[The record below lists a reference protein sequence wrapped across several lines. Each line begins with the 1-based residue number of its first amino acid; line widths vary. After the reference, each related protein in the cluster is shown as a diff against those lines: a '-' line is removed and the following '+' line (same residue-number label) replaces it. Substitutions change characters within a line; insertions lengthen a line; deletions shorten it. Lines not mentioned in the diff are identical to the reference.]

1 MKRLATLACVI
12 LFATAAVAGPGG
24 GPGSGPGGKQGMGGH
39 RMGGAGMGG
48 SMEGNLFPPEFV
60 LMNQVA
66 LGLSNEQVAA
76 IKKQVG
82 DTQGRLLD
90 AKVDLSRVTEQLR
103 AALEG
108 AKVDEAAA
116 LNLAAQAMDLEKQVK
131 TAHLGLM
138 IRVKNTL
145 TEEQQDKAR
154 ALRPQRRAGQSDE
167 ATE

>member
-1 MKRLATLACVI
+1 MKRLATLACIV
-12 LFATAAVAGPGG
+12 LFATAALAGPGG
-24 GPGSGPGGKQGMGGH
+24 GPGGKAGMGGH

-48 SMEGNLFPPEFV
+48 SMERNLFPPEFV

-66 LGLSNEQVAA
+66 LGLSTEQVAA

-82 DTQGRLLD
+82 DTQGHLLD

-116 LNLAAQAMDLEKQVK
+116 LSLAAQAMDLEKQVK

-138 IRVKNTL
+138 IRVKNLL
-145 TEEQQDKAR
+145 TDEQQDKAR
-154 ALRPQRRAGQSDE
+154 ALKPQRPTGPADE
-167 ATE
+167 IRE

>member
-1 MKRLATLACVI
+1 MKRFATLACIV
-12 LFATAAVAGPGG
+12 LFATAALAGSGG
-24 GPGSGPGGKQGMGGH
+24 GPGGKAGMGGH

-48 SMEGNLFPPEFV
+48 STERNLFPPEFV

-66 LGLSNEQVAA
+66 LGLSTEQVAA

-116 LNLAAQAMDLEKQVK
+116 LSLAGQAMDLEKQVK

-138 IRVKNTL
+138 IRVKNVL

-154 ALRPQRRAGQSDE
+154 ALRTQRRAAQQDE
-167 ATE
+167 TTE